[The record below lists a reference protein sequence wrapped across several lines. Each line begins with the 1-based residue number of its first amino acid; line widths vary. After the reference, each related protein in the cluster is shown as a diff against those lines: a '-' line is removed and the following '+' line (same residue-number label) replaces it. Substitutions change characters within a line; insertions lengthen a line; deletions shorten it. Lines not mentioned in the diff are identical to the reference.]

1 MLFRVKPISDKCTIA
16 PPLKIIKMKDS
27 ILENGYPHEEVLA
40 RKTFCAPQRSLVEPC
55 AGPFSVYKYERL
67 TEILNA
73 KVGKNAV
80 FLVFFGEI
88 PSLPR

>member
-1 MLFRVKPISDKCTIA
+1 MN
-16 PPLKIIKMKDS
+16 DS
-27 ILENGYPHEEVLA
+27 ILENGYPHEKVLA
-40 RKTFCAPQRSLVEPC
+40 QKKVCAPQRSPIEPC
-55 AGPFSVYKYERL
+55 ASPFSVFKYERL

-80 FLVFFGEI
+80 FLVFFGDP